1 MNKIGIHYGYWAR
14 DWDVDFV
21 PFVSGAKKLGF
32 DILEVNPGSLMKK
45 GTKENDRLK
54 EEAARLGIELTFCIG
69 LTPDL
74 DLASSD
80 RLVRKNGVAY
90 LKRLAGM
97 VRQMGGR
104 GVSGILYGWW
114 PTSIAEGVNEKGP
127 ALERSIECMKEV
139 MKVVEDYELTFSMEA
154 VNRFEHYLLNTSKE
168 AVEYVEQVGSDRCKI
183 LLDTFHMNIE
193 EDSFQEAIIT
203 AGDKL
208 GHFHLGET
216 NRRPPGQGRI
226 PWDEV
231 MGALRKIGYSGAI
244 VMEPFLMPGG
254 AVGRDIRVYRD
265 LLGSAD
271 LDEQAQAACTFVRG
285 KV

>member
-1 MNKIGIHYGYWAR
+1 
-14 DWDVDFV
+14 
-21 PFVSGAKKLGF
+21 
-32 DILEVNPGSLMKK
+32 
-45 GTKENDRLK
+45 
-54 EEAARLGIELTFCIG
+54 
-69 LTPDL
+69 
-74 DLASSD
+74 
-80 RLVRKNGVAY
+80 
-90 LKRLAGM
+90 
-97 VRQMGGR
+97 
-104 GVSGILYGWW
+104 
-114 PTSIAEGVNEKGP
+114 VNEKGP

-139 MKVVEDYELTFSMEA
+139 MKVVEDNELTFSMEA

-271 LDEQAQAACTFVRG
+271 MDEQAQAACTFVRG